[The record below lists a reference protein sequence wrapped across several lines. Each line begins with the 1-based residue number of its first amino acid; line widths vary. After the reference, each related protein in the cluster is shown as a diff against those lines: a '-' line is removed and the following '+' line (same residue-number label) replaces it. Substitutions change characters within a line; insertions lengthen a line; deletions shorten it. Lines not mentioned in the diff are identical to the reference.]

1 MLTPFLK
8 YASVGVLNT
17 AIHWTMFSIFYAG
30 VGMPQSWSNVS
41 AFALAV
47 TFSFFANARLTFQ
60 TDSSPKRFALYF
72 GSLGLIAYSIGG
84 LTDYLALPA
93 VVALVMFSAIS
104 LVTGYACSRFL
115 VFR

>member
-1 MLTPFLK
+1 MLTSFLK

-17 AIHWTMFSIFYAG
+17 AIHWTTFFIFYAG
-30 VGMPQSWSNVS
+30 MGMPQSWSNVS
-41 AFALAV
+41 AFAIAV
-47 TFSFFANARLTFQ
+47 TFSFFANARLTFNAE
-60 TDSSPKRFALYF
+60 TSPKRFALYF

-93 VVALVMFSAIS
+93 VVALVTFSAIS
-104 LVTGYACSRFL
+104 LITGYACSRFL